1 MILDINKNLNNALA
15 CIVLRSI
22 RSDSILLEGYD
33 KRYYL
38 QIKGFEMVHE
48 GQTYETFLNLKNFDN
63 LYDMGKP
70 IELFSN
76 RRGVIPI
83 KHSNLQIDKI
93 TTILYELV
101 EVDNT

>member
-1 MILDINKNLNNALA
+1 MILHVNKQMKDVLA
-15 CIVLRSI
+15 SILLRSI
-22 RSDSILLEGYD
+22 KDSILLHAHAD
-33 KRYYL
+33 KFFK
-38 QIKGFEMVHE
+38 IKGFEMVHE